1 MKKPFILLMFG
12 LLAISSNAY
21 VNASPVPDTV
31 TGETEYS
38 PNDKAVR
45 ERATY
50 FAAKIFDAIETDSME
65 LLEDIGTEIREYIA
79 TLDERQAEIFGEAFA
94 EAVYDCSESYGYGR
108 EFADD
113 FLSALVS
120 AVNGTSA

>member
-1 MKKPFILLMFG
+1 MFG

>member
-1 MKKPFILLMFG
+1 MKKSLILLPFV
-12 LLAISSNAY
+12 LLAFTSNAHRDK
-21 VNASPVPDTV
+21 SPKPDGV
-31 TGETEYS
+31 TEYS
-38 PNDKAVR
+38 VNDDNTPHEQA
-45 ERATY
+45 AY
-50 FAAKIFDAIETDSME
+50 FAEKIFAAIGADSME
-65 LLEDIGTEIREYIA
+65 LLKDIGTEMGEYIA

-94 EAVYDCSESYGYGR
+94 EAVYDCSERYGYGR